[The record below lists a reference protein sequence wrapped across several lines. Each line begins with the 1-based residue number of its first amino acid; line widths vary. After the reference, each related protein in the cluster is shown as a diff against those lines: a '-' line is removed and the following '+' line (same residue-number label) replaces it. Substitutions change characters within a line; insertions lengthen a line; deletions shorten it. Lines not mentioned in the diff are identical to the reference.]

1 MQEAELRL
9 KRRQIAHELLTD
21 PDDID
26 LSISLDIPLLTRDKP
41 LYTGLRKKGFRNVLL
56 FNEFLALQQ

>member
-1 MQEAELRL
+1 MQEAVLGL
-9 KRRQIAHELLTD
+9 KRRQIARKLL
-21 PDDID
+21 PDLNA

>member
-9 KRRQIAHELLTD
+9 KRRQIAHELL
-21 PDDID
+21 PDLNA

-56 FNEFLALQQ
+56 FNEFLALPH